1 MTITS
6 AKLQHVS
13 SLFYIILCTI
23 QAMHGSRRQF
33 RLLEQTVVT
42 ARKNIDMYLERIEM
56 SSEIT
61 RSDMDITNYEYSNY
75 LIAV

>member
-1 MTITS
+1 
-6 AKLQHVS
+6 
-13 SLFYIILCTI
+13 
-23 QAMHGSRRQF
+23 MHGSRRQF